1 MNYKQ
6 THPEFPLD
14 SAWNDPDKRHTFIE
28 EISDLAFGD
37 DTIQRGFT
45 MEEVTNRIKVYCEFS
60 NNWEEH
66 TGQESC

>member
-6 THPEFPLD
+6 KHPEFPLD
-14 SAWNDPDKRHTFIE
+14 SAWSDPEKIKSFVDE
-28 EISDLAFGD
+28 VSDLAFGD

-60 NNWEEH
+60 NNWEQH